1 MKENKLIILTGPTG
15 VGKTKYSIE
24 LAKEF
29 NGEII
34 SADAFQIYKYM
45 DVGTAKIMSDEME
58 DIKHYNL
65 DFLEPYEDYNV
76 SIFKENT
83 LKDIEFIKERG
94 KIPFLVGGTG
104 LYIHSII
111 NDLDFSGG
119 ESDEDLRK
127 KIENE
132 IELYGLESIYNKLI
146 EIDPEISKKIDKN
159 NKNRVIRAYEIYL
172 KTNESPLA
180 HLDSFRKSS
189 SNFDYLYI
197 VINDDRDK
205 LYENINAR
213 VDKMVN
219 DGLFEEVDFLLNK
232 GINFDFNSMKAIGY
246 REFSN
251 FYDGSWS
258 REETIDKIKQH
269 SRNFAKRQLTWFRRV
284 EESVWFNK
292 NDYKNEEDFYKSLKN
307 KVSEFLSE

>member
-15 VGKTKYSIE
+15 VGKTKCSIE

-34 SADAFQIYKYM
+34 SADAFQVYKYM
-45 DVGTAKIMSDEME
+45 DIGTAKIMSDEME
-58 DIKHYNL
+58 GIKHYNL
-65 DFLEPYEDYNV
+65 DFLEPDEDYNV

-83 LKDIEFIKERG
+83 LKDIELIKEKE

-119 ESDEDLRK
+119 ESDEDLRE

-132 IELYGLESIYNKLI
+132 IELYGLELIYNKLI
-146 EIDPEISKKIDKN
+146 AIDPEISKKIDKN

-189 SNFDYLYI
+189 SDFDYLYI
-197 VINDDRDK
+197 VINDDREK

-213 VDKMVN
+213 VDKMVK
-219 DGLFEEVDFLLNK
+219 DGLFEEVDFLLNR

-251 FYDGSWS
+251 FYDGFWS